1 YGTGTFARKAITKV
15 VIPDSIVEIGQNSF
29 HNCNV
34 LTTVEIGE
42 NSELTA
48 IGNNAFS
55 GNSALKSLYIP
66 KGVTTIGDG
75 AFNNCA
81 SIESFTVAGENT
93 AYRSENGHLIES
105 ATNTLIRGGAYGAV
119 PESVTAI
126 AQAAFRKANKIIG
139 LNIPKSVTAI
149 GNYFIADSTV
159 AKITSVPKVAEP
171 EPIPQETANIPVS
184 SPELE
189 VPKQTIAGTGIA
201 LDSSLAQFNIT
212 PPPAEEPVQPKKDD
226 FLSQFAVQK
235 PQPEEVKPAPAVNK
249 LQDDFLAQ
257 FAIDVPSQEKQ
268 EENFTPEESID
279 FSAINPPI
287 SAYEEPEELPPE
299 SEERPVGLIDED
311 DIMKMFAFGNVQA
324 SSSQSPAVDNS
335 NYNYVTPVSE
345 EPEYIPEPV
354 EEVSAQE
361 DFTGNTDLDYVA
373 NRLFG
378 IEENSQSEPE
388 PEESQEMSDIELPS
402 MDYISQEI
410 EPVPEYSAPAF
421 DDIELPPLDDVSPA
435 YEEQSAPEY
444 SAPAFDDIELPPL
457 ELVTPTK

>member
-1 YGTGTFARKAITKV
+1 MEITLVASIMNDDVHGTDNDKKTGCGINLQKGDNINKYRRGGKTENLKGITCERCK
-15 VIPDSIVEIGQNSF
+15 
-29 HNCNV
+29 
-34 LTTVEIGE
+34 
-42 NSELTA
+42 
-48 IGNNAFS
+48 NAF
-55 GNSALKSLYIP
+55 AKKMIKADQKERARLLKEEKKREKAGLADEGIIP
-66 KGVTTIGDG
+66 
-75 AFNNCA
+75 
-81 SIESFTVAGENT
+81 
-93 AYRSENGHLIES
+93 L
-105 ATNTLIRGGAYGAV
+105 GG
-119 PESVTAI
+119 
-126 AQAAFRKANKIIG
+126 
-139 LNIPKSVTAI
+139 
-149 GNYFIADSTV
+149 TV

-171 EPIPQETANIPVS
+171 EPIPQETQNIPVS
-184 SPELE
+184 SPEPE
-189 VPKQTIAGTGIA
+189 VPKRTIAGTGIA

-212 PPPAEEPVQPKKDD
+212 PPPAEEPAPPKKDD
-226 FLSQFAVQK
+226 FLAQFAVQK

-279 FSAINPPI
+279 FSAIIKPL
-287 SAYEEPEELPPE
+287 SAYEEPEELPKE

-345 EPEYIPEPV
+345 EPEYIPESV
-354 EEVSAQE
+354 EEVSVQE

-378 IEENSQSEPE
+378 IEENLQSEPE

-421 DDIELPPLDDVSPA
+421 DDIELPSL
-435 YEEQSAPEY
+435 
-444 SAPAFDDIELPPL
+444 
-457 ELVTPTK
+457 